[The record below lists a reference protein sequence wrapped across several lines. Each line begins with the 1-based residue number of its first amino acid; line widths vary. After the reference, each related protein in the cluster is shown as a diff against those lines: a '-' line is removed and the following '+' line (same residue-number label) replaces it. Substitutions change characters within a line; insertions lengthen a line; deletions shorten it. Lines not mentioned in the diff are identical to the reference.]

1 MKEVKELSIWE
12 KKKIDDALRLRLE
25 RKEKAKQAYPEVE
38 KETFELPGFIWE
50 SAMLIADDRYTE
62 LNAYLKF
69 YTYFDPYTGW
79 KTKEGEIDWL
89 LGEAE
94 KAPDWIK
101 NKVVAR
107 LKAL

>member
-12 KKKIDDALRLRLE
+12 KKKVEDVLRLRLE
-25 RKEKAKQAYPEVE
+25 RKEKAMVAYPEVE
-38 KETFELPGFIWE
+38 KETFDLPEFIWE
-50 SAMLIADDRYTE
+50 SAMLIADDKYTE

-69 YTYFDPYTGW
+69 YTYFDPYCEW
-79 KTKEGEIDWL
+79 KTKEGEIEWL

-101 NKVVAR
+101 SKVVAQ